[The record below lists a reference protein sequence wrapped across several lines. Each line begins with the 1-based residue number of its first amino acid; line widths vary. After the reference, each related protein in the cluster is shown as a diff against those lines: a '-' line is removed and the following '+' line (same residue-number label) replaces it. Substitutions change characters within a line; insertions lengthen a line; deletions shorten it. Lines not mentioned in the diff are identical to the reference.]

1 MTVVNVRVTMASKGS
16 RFEFVTEQ
24 GGCALDSV
32 GGCGWNEK
40 CGVVDDDVGRGEC
53 NCGSLGVT
61 EEVKLLIW
69 KRRGRAVGLMCGGRT
84 VDSWGW
90 LKE

>member
-1 MTVVNVRVTMASKGS
+1 MTAVKQGQCMTVVNVRVTMASKGS

-53 NCGSLGVT
+53 NCGSLGGYRGSKIAHL
-61 EEVKLLIW
+61 EEE
-69 KRRGRAVGLMCGGRT
+69 REG
-84 VDSWGW
+84 GW
-90 LKE
+90 LDVWR